1 MMDTLK
7 RYRNWA
13 IGLSA
18 GMALLGLVLILWPE
32 TSAITV
38 CWLLTVSGMGATPK
52 EQVQMA
58 VLTTGLAMFFLLPFR
73 ELPPVLSL
81 LEL

>member
-32 TSAITV
+32 TSALTV
-38 CWLLTVSGMGATPK
+38 CCH
-52 EQVQMA
+52 
-58 VLTTGLAMFFLLPFR
+58 
-73 ELPPVLSL
+73 
-81 LEL
+81 